1 MKPFKTLIIVI
12 SFLLVTLMA
21 TNPPTA
27 EHKEAVK
34 EKVSAAFENNKS
46 EGNAFQKLGEQLG
59 QTIGM
64 VLIDKMIKREN
75 YLFFSLTKTRFLDND
90 EKEKV
95 IGFGI
100 LGKVYLFK
108 AFSEKIIEKFSESQ
122 KPKESLNYIIGNLE
136 IMKKD
141 LEGTMYLPDAEKI
154 AKDKGD
160 GWRVPTIEE
169 LKLLYINR
177 YEIGGFNY
185 NRNIDNTVYMS
196 STEAYGGGTYRDIKV
211 LNFDDGEIGWDFYA
225 RGGGQKVRL
234 IRTIKN

>member
-1 MKPFKTLIIVI
+1 
-12 SFLLVTLMA
+12 
-21 TNPPTA
+21 
-27 EHKEAVK
+27 
-34 EKVSAAFENNKS
+34 
-46 EGNAFQKLGEQLG
+46 
-59 QTIGM
+59 
-64 VLIDKMIKREN
+64 
-75 YLFFSLTKTRFLDND
+75 
-90 EKEKV
+90 
-95 IGFGI
+95 
-100 LGKVYLFK
+100 
-108 AFSEKIIEKFSESQ
+108 
-122 KPKESLNYIIGNLE
+122 
-136 IMKKD
+136 
-141 LEGTMYLPDAEKI
+141 LPDAEKI